1 MKHGINTANLVGMKV
16 IYGYHKGCVIG
27 LVPCISG
34 VCIANDQRGIIAMG
48 LPNSKF
54 ARKWID
60 EHIKC

>member
-16 IYGYHKGCVIG
+16 IYGYRKGCVIG
-27 LVPCISG
+27 LIPCISG

-48 LPNSKF
+48 LSNSEF
-54 ARKWID
+54 AYKWID